1 MSSYLTFQKALEHV
15 GIPFTWE
22 QFKNHF
28 TPDWHRMYEAVGV
41 PEARFLEADA
51 AWKSNYPCVSYGL
64 VDGARDTLASL
75 HRRGYRIGVVTSGSR
90 WRLTP
95 EISDFGLDGTC
106 ECFVVERDD
115 LVWFIEIRC
124 QPLHLFPGAHRVR

>member
-1 MSSYLTFQKALEHV
+1 MTEEFAKVPFPSGISTLLFDWDGTVVDSAMSSYLTFQKALEHV

-22 QFKNHF
+22 QFENHF

-64 VDGARDTLASL
+64 VDGARDTL
-75 HRRGYRIGVVTSGSR
+75 
-90 WRLTP
+90 
-95 EISDFGLDGTC
+95 
-106 ECFVVERDD
+106 
-115 LVWFIEIRC
+115 
-124 QPLHLFPGAHRVR
+124 